1 MDERRKIVIPIGAEP
16 DSKSEQTF
24 FDTQARK
31 DARPV
36 VPLSGTPTT
45 GPAVPAARSRKLV
58 FLVVFL
64 VAALAAAGTAAGYV
78 FLSKDRGQTEPQAA
92 VQPVAG
98 KTLATLPWTH
108 TPEEP
113 VSNENAEAAIDDEEK
128 DAAEEARDDNRADES
143 RARNDRAANEV
154 DPKKANKKQKRGK
167 TDRRNDDDQ
176 DNPVKRTQDELHRIR
191 EIFEGPPE

>member
-1 MDERRKIVIPIGAEP
+1 MDERRKIVIPIGGEP

-31 DARPV
+31 EARPV
-36 VPLSGTPTT
+36 VPLSGTSTT
-45 GPAVPAARSRKLV
+45 GPAVPAVRSRKLML
-58 FLVVFL
+58 LVVFL
-64 VAALAAAGTAAGYV
+64 VAAVAAAGTAAAYV
-78 FLSKDRGQTEPQAA
+78 FLSTDRGQTEPQAA

-98 KTLATLPWTH
+98 RTLATLPWTH

-113 VSNENAEAAIDDEEK
+113 VSNDNPEAAVDEDK
-128 DAAEEARDDNRADES
+128 DAEDEARDDARAGET
-143 RARNDRAANEV
+143 RARNDRAANDG

-167 TDRRNDDDQ
+167 TDRRNDDDE